1 MNIVTKKIT
10 DRVNTHEAFDE
21 EERDIIEA
29 IERDELVS
37 VPVTQDEEE
46 KIRQIAQNTLN
57 IRKNKAISIRISEH
71 DLEALRTKAAEQGM
85 PYQTLITSVLH
96 RYIHGT
102 L

>member
-10 DRVNTHEAFDE
+10 DHVHAHEAFDE
-21 EERDIIEA
+21 EERGIIEA

-46 KIRQIAQNTLN
+46 KIQQIAKNTLN
-57 IRKNKAISIRISEH
+57 IRKNKAISIRMSEA
-71 DLEALRTKAAEQGM
+71 DLEGIRKKAAEQGM